1 MRVFKGGG
9 EVEAGPPGS
18 GDSSAVLLGQYA
30 GHDGQELVPGGV
42 GVGREVGGEVQGH
55 RDQQTVGQE
64 LGARGRGG
72 SARRAGVLSRWGRSP
87 SR

>member
-1 MRVFKGGG
+1 MRFKGRG

-18 GDSSAVLLGQYA
+18 GDSSAVLLGQYV

-64 LGARGRGG
+64 LGGAGERRL
-72 SARRAGVLSRWGRSP
+72 SAQGWGAVSVGAE
-87 SR
+87 SL

>member
-1 MRVFKGGG
+1 MRVFKGRG

-42 GVGREVGGEVQGH
+42 GFGREIGGEVQGH

-64 LGARGRGG
+64 LGGG
-72 SARRAGVLSRWGRSP
+72 GETA
-87 SR
+87 